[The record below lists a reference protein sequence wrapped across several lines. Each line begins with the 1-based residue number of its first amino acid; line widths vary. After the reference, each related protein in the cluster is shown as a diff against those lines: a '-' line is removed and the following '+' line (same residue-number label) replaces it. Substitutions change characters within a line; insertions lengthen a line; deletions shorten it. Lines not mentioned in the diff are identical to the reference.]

1 MAAVLVPILIE
12 AGASALAAE
21 IISMAVTMIAS
32 SIVSK
37 TFASDPPRPNANEN
51 TLNTGANLQ
60 VAPATNNKLPI
71 VYGRS
76 FIGGTITDLSITSD
90 NQDLYYVLSLCEVTG
105 GSSPDTITFGNIYY
119 GGKLC
124 VFDGTDQTKVVG
136 LTDQSTGTTDNTVS
150 GHLYI
155 YLYNNGSN
163 SPVNS
168 STSAITV
175 MQSTGLTY
183 TWDSTKL
190 MSNSAFAIV
199 HLNYNQNANIT
210 NIQQTQFEI
219 INPRNSAG
227 DVIYDYLTSTRY
239 GAAIPVA
246 QIDTASITAL
256 NTYCNQVITYIPYSG
271 GSATQ
276 ARFKMNGFVDTTKT
290 IMQNLQDMTNSC
302 DCLLQYNEIYGK
314 WSVIVQSPT
323 YTVAMDINDSNM
335 ISSINISTLDIS
347 NTYNIAQCQF
357 PDLSINSAFNT
368 TQIDLAVVAPS
379 LLYPNEPVNM
389 QTIQLNLCNNNVQAQ
404 MLGNRFLKSA
414 RMDLQVTCSVG
425 YIGLELSAGDIVTVT
440 NANYGWTAKLFRIT
454 KVIQKFGESGEITVD
469 LTMTNYDPT
478 VFNDANITQFTP
490 SPNTGLPNPNIF
502 GTIPAPTISNI
513 LVSAPIPTFQVN
525 VTTSSAG
532 ITQYAEVWYSAFSS
546 PSASQLIFFGTTAV
560 QSNGTPYGN
569 SVAMPAV
576 TVSGIPTGN
585 WYFFSRMVNSVA
597 TSAFSPASSAI
608 DWRPLTF
615 QFSDRYLGVAYG
627 TDSVGSGF
635 SLSPSGK
642 TYFGLHNQTDTT
654 VSTNPSD
661 YIWYDANPDFGSDN
675 FLLFSNRQ
683 SRIFSFATGGAVY
696 ASQTGSY
703 VPSNTATFDQSL
715 WSALPNGLNMI
726 DLDARTG
733 QLIRVGTSAVSSAD
747 GLIKVVNNQTGQ
759 IIAQLD
765 RFLNF
770 GEGVNQKTFPVS
782 ALTIDVYGRVVGVV
796 DPDTFYFTAT
806 VFTATA
812 GQTSFSVTHT
822 VGQVLVFKNGI
833 LLGLA
838 DYTETSTTVV
848 LGVACSVNDR
858 VVILNM
864 RATSTL
870 SYYEPLNITVASVAT
885 STVTY
890 STSSS
895 PYQYINAGDKITFV
909 NAGIPTQYTVST
921 VNYITRQ
928 ITFTTSPTGIVAGTP
943 LYRYRNA
950 GTSYTPFSRYDI
962 TWSSGSSYTPTT
974 WDLRSGFELVFVNGS
989 IYNEIDYDITSGAL
1003 NGFPDLVSG
1012 SMSVIQFTE
1021 NSFSVPCSAVT
1032 NTLTTTVTGQTVYSF
1047 DHNTDAFQIYANGAM
1062 LVDGVDFTENPTTY
1076 TLAVTPTNSY
1086 TILQQQTF
1094 ARAGAA

>member
-1 MAAVLVPILIE
+1 MGFLVVPLLEASLGTFMANVVGFAV
-12 AGASALAAE
+12 
-21 IISMAVTMIAS
+21 SMVAS
-32 SIVSK
+32 SIISK
-37 TFASDPPRPNANEN
+37 MFASDPPQSGLNQQEQ
-51 TLNTGANLQ
+51 LNTGANLQ
-60 VAPATNNKLPI
+60 VQPATNNKLPV
-71 VYGRS
+71 VYGNT
-76 FIGGTITDLSITSD
+76 FIGGTITDLSITTN
-90 NQDLYYVLSLCEVTG
+90 NQDLYYVMSICEVTG
-105 GSSPDTITFGNIYY
+105 VTTPDTITFGDIFF

-124 VFDGTDQTKVVG
+124 VFDGTDHTKVVG

-155 YLYNNGSN
+155 YLYSNGSN

-168 STSAITV
+168 SQSAITV
-175 MQSTGLTY
+175 MQSSGLTY
-183 TWDSTKL
+183 TWDNTKL
-190 MSNSAFAIV
+190 MSNCAFAIV
-199 HLNYNQNANIT
+199 HLNYNQAANIT
-210 NIQQTQFEI
+210 NIQQTQFEVT
-219 INPRNSAG
+219 NSRNSAG
-227 DVIYDYLTSTRY
+227 DVLYDYLTNTRY
-239 GAAIPVA
+239 GGAIPTN
-246 QIDTASITAL
+246 QIDVASLTAL
-256 NTYCNQVITYIPYSG
+256 NTYCNEVITFTPYTG

-276 ARFKMNGFVDTTKT
+276 PRFKMNGFLDTTKPV
-290 IMQNLQDMTNSC
+290 MQNLQIITDSC
-302 DCLLQYNEIYGK
+302 DCLLKYNEIYGL
-314 WSVIVQSPT
+314 WSAIVQSPT
-323 YTVAMDINDSNM
+323 YTVAMNINDSNM
-335 ISSINISTLDIS
+335 ISTIGITSLDIS
-347 NTYNIAQCQF
+347 NTFNIAQCQY
-357 PDLSINSAFNT
+357 PDITINSAFNT
-368 TQIDLAVVAPS
+368 TQIDLAVVAPE

-404 MLGNRFLKSA
+404 LLGTRFLKSA
-414 RMDLQVTCSVG
+414 RMDLQVTCSINFVG
-425 YIGLELSAGDIVTVT
+425 LQLEAGDIVTVT
-440 NANYGWTAKLFRIT
+440 NDNYGWVAKLFRIS
-454 KVIQKFGESGEITVD
+454 KVVQRIANDGAITAD
-469 LTMTNYDPT
+469 LTLMNFDPT
-478 VFNDANITQFTP
+478 VFDDASITQFNP
-490 SPNTGLPNPNIF
+490 PDNTGLPDPNIF
-502 GTIPAPTISNI
+502 GTVPAPTISNI
-513 LVSAPIPTFQVN
+513 LVSAPVPTFQVN

-546 PSASQLIFFGTTAV
+546 PSTNQLIFFGTTAV

-627 TDSVGSGF
+627 TSTSGAGF
-635 SLSPSGK
+635 SLSPTGK
-642 TYFGLHNQTDTT
+642 TYFGLHNQPDTT

-661 YIWYDANPDFGSDN
+661 YTWYDANPDFGSDN

-703 VPSNTATFDQSL
+703 VPSDTTTFDQSL

-782 ALTIDVYGRVVGVV
+782 ALTIDVFGRVVGVV
-796 DPDTFYFTAT
+796 DPDTFYFTAS

-864 RATSTL
+864 RAVSTL

-909 NAGIPTQYTVST
+909 NAGTPTQYTVST
-921 VNYITRQ
+921 VNYTTRQ
-928 ITFTTSPTGIVAGTP
+928 ITFTTSPTGLVAGTP

-950 GTSYTPFSRYDI
+950 GTAYTPFSRYDI
-962 TWSSGSSYTPTT
+962 TWSAGSSYTPTT

-1003 NGFPDLVSG
+1003 NGFPDVVSG
-1012 SMSVIQFTE
+1012 SMSVIQFAE

-1047 DHNTDAFQIYANGAM
+1047 DHNTDAFQLYANGAM
-1062 LVDGVDFTENPTTY
+1062 LTDAVDFTENPTTY